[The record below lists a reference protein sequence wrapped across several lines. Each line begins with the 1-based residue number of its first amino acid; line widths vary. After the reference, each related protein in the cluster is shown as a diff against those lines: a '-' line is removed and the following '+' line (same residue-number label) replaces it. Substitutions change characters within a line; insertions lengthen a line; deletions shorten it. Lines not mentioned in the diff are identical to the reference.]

1 MTVREPIP
9 DLADAV
15 PIAAPM
21 MEAVVPQARPAESV
35 AGAAAER
42 RARSPLFVA
51 AVLLYATTALLL
63 LAFPRSVSA
72 WLDDFTPNRTINA
85 LKVGTGALEYTAD
98 RIGVS
103 SALDSVRRKFL
114 KQIQRED

>member
-9 DLADAV
+9 DLAEAV
-15 PIAAPM
+15 PIKAPDI
-21 MEAVVPQARPAESV
+21 EAIVPDAGSV
-35 AGAAAER
+35 QVATHAAARR

-51 AVLLYATTALLL
+51 SVLLYATTVLLL

-72 WLDDFTPNRTINA
+72 WLDDFTPNPVI
-85 LKVGTGALEYTAD
+85 KVLRIGTSTLEQAAD

-103 SALDSVRRKFL
+103 SALDSMRQTFL
-114 KQIQRED
+114 KQIQRD

>member
-9 DLADAV
+9 DLAEAMPVKAPGIEALV
-15 PIAAPM
+15 PHGGP
-21 MEAVVPQARPAESV
+21 VQAEG
-35 AGAAAER
+35 GAAAGR

-51 AVLLYATTALLL
+51 SVLIYATTLLLL

-72 WLDDFTPNRTINA
+72 WLDDFTPNPVTKILR
-85 LKVGTGALEYTAD
+85 VGTGAMEQVAD

-103 SALDSVRRKFL
+103 SAFNSVRQTFL
-114 KQIQRED
+114 KQIQRD